1 MNHLGVCLQVPVLP
15 VFTLRQRGKESQV
28 KYTDSTASRE
38 SSTHLSQAGKLSCP
52 KYTGPPSHR
61 ELECRTTRATER
73 CWQQEAGKEPTHRS
87 ELRQDPPGATPALSC
102 FCTQGPLGRTETIF
116 KDEPDTGRPG
126 SFSTKIQTTTVGP
139 SLCEM
144 GRNAKLPL
152 EYIHMYMSVSV
163 CAYIHIHP
171 HIHTHTYVYIYTH
184 IYINKP

>member
-1 MNHLGVCLQVPVLP
+1 MNHLGVCLQVSVLP

-87 ELRQDPPGATPALSC
+87 ELRQDPPGPRQPFLVSAHR
-102 FCTQGPLGRTETIF
+102 GPWGG
-116 KDEPDTGRPG
+116 GRP
-126 SFSTKIQTTTVGP
+126 SLRMSQIQEGQDP
-139 SLCEM
+139 SPPKYRPPRWDPHFVRWAETPSSPS
-144 GRNAKLPL
+144 NT
-152 EYIHMYMSVSV
+152 YI
-163 CAYIHIHP
+163 CICL
-171 HIHTHTYVYIYTH
+171 
-184 IYINKP
+184 